1 VNNWNWIWTLPAATL
16 ATLTLSHSAAQM
28 ALEHAARRGVM
39 KSLGGKLGALSKET
53 DFLRPLLPYSAHS
66 KMGTMNVISFT
77 RGSLMIPRLSTPV
90 VSGVLCC
97 LAIAGCNVTEK
108 MHLQSQ
114 INDLAG
120 QKQSL
125 ARTAVQQQAG
135 VEALNQRLNV
145 QAAELSEYRSKIV
158 GYMMDHKM
166 VVIALAAGVAGAGVA
181 LDSNNSFS
189 EDAKNVGGW
198 AAAVAAIYALANLGE
213 VSDVLNNLNQAD
225 THVHVLEAGMA
236 QTRSQIQ
243 QQQLGLQSINNQLA
257 EITQKVENLQAR
269 LDHL

>member
-1 VNNWNWIWTLPAATL
+1 
-16 ATLTLSHSAAQM
+16 M
-28 ALEHAARRGVM
+28 R
-39 KSLGGKLGALSKET
+39 
-53 DFLRPLLPYSAHS
+53 
-66 KMGTMNVISFT
+66 
-77 RGSLMIPRLSTPV
+77 
-90 VSGVLCC
+90 
-97 LAIAGCNVTEK
+97 
-108 MHLQSQ
+108 LQSQ

-125 ARTAVQQQAG
+125 AQTAVQQQVG

-166 VVIALAAGVAGAGVA
+166 VVIALAAGVAGAEA

-198 AAAVAAIYALANLGE
+198 AVAVAAIYALANLGE

-225 THVHVLEAGMA
+225 AHVHFLEAGMA

-243 QQQLGLQSINNQLA
+243 QQQLSLQSINNQLA